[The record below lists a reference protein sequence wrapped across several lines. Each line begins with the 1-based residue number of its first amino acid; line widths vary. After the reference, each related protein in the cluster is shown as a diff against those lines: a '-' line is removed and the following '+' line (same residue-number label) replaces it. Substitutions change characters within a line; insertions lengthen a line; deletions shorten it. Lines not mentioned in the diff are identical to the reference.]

1 MSMTEK
7 ETIAALVKLY
17 TEEESISEEV
27 KEIKSNAKEAGFD
40 PAILSAV
47 AKAIVKNKVDELI
60 EKSEATVKAIEVA
73 RS

>member
-40 PAILSAV
+40 AAILSAV

>member
-1 MSMTEK
+1 MAITEK

-27 KEIKSNAKEAGFD
+27 KEVKSSAKEAGFN
-40 PAILSAV
+40 PSILSAV
-47 AKAIVKNKVDELI
+47 AKSIVKNDVESLI
-60 EKSEATVKAIEVA
+60 EKSEETVRLIQVS

>member
-1 MSMTEK
+1 MKTEK

-47 AKAIVKNKVDELI
+47 AKSIVKNKVQMLI
-60 EKSEATVKAIEVA
+60 ERSEDTLRVIEVS
-73 RS
+73 RK

>member
-27 KEIKSNAKEAGFD
+27 KEIKSNAKESGFD

>member
-1 MSMTEK
+1 MSTTEK

-27 KEIKSNAKEAGFD
+27 KEIKSNAKDAGFD
-40 PAILSAV
+40 AAILSAV